1 MISRPA
7 LLCYCC
13 LASFFCHAQDPSYL
27 SGTMRFIPFDNCHS
41 LGDIPLGDMLLTGQ
55 VMMINPSGIAMAKML
70 LHQDQ
75 LVQ

>member
-1 MISRPA
+1 
-7 LLCYCC
+7 
-13 LASFFCHAQDPSYL
+13 
-27 SGTMRFIPFDNCHS
+27 MRFIPFDNCHS